1 MKIVKYLVFGLMAIG
16 ILFGNKVC
24 YGQMISGQGAPLF
37 SLQDLKG
44 QTVDLSQMKGRPLLI
59 LYFFDVDSRPS
70 QEGLLS
76 LNQLAKQYKEAD
88 LGVWAITVSP
98 KEKVERFRTN
108 TGISFPVLLDQSKI
122 SELYQARLVLP
133 TVCIIGPNLKIL
145 DYYQGGGKTTETMLV
160 RVAERELQ
168 RKQTKMAKAI
178 SEEVVKKNPKNVKAK
193 TVIGYAALKEKN
205 FKVAEETFKNLSREG
220 AQGEVLGKEGLAA
233 VYAQTEQPA
242 KALQLVKEVEE
253 KAPERAY
260 VHVIKGDLLYAQDK
274 KREAEAAFQ
283 TALQKGE
290 SEPYQEAVKYNQL
303 GRLYASTGQYTK
315 AQDLY
320 DKAVTIDPYY
330 IEGTTNKGIAY
341 EKEGRWDKAL
351 ESYRQALALEKADT
365 FAVVLAKRAQEM
377 LDLQK
382 DAERKKRID
391 QLVKELASRFRGQR
405 ETRPKTEDAWTSP
418 PMVLSLVDF
427 QEKGGLAERDGFS
440 TVLMAQLADHLN
452 ASGRV
457 RMVERVLLERLL
469 EELNLGSSDLANPET
484 ALKLGRVLA
493 ARLIGTGSLFYLP
506 QGTLL
511 SLRLIDTETSG
522 IAQVWTK
529 QIPSQAS
536 LEKELF
542 QLNRDILKQVILKYP
557 LRGFLVKV
565 MEDQVMIN
573 LGSKQ
578 GVVTGTRFD
587 VLEEPESVKYKG
599 KVLQASPKSFAQI
612 EVSRVEPDL
621 CFAKILR
628 KERPLKT
635 DDKIQEKIEEA
646 ALR

>member
-1 MKIVKYLVFGLMAIG
+1 
-16 ILFGNKVC
+16 
-24 YGQMISGQGAPLF
+24 
-37 SLQDLKG
+37 
-44 QTVDLSQMKGRPLLI
+44 
-59 LYFFDVDSRPS
+59 
-70 QEGLLS
+70 
-76 LNQLAKQYKEAD
+76 
-88 LGVWAITVSP
+88 
-98 KEKVERFRTN
+98 
-108 TGISFPVLLDQSKI
+108 
-122 SELYQARLVLP
+122 
-133 TVCIIGPNLKIL
+133 
-145 DYYQGGGKTTETMLV
+145 MLV

-205 FKVAEETFKNLSREG
+205 FKVAEESFKNLSREG

-274 KREAEAAFQ
+274 KKEAEASFQ

-303 GRLYASTGQYTK
+303 GRLYASAGQYTK
-315 AQDLY
+315 AQGLY

-330 IEGTTNKGIAY
+330 IEGTTNKGITY
-341 EKEGRWDKAL
+341 EKEGKWDKAL
-351 ESYRQALALEKADT
+351 ESYRQALALEKGDT
-365 FAVVLAKRAQEM
+365 FAAVLAKRAQEM

-382 DAERKKRID
+382 DTERKKRID
-391 QLVKELASRFRGQR
+391 QLVKELASRFQSQR
-405 ETRPKTEDAWTSP
+405 ETRTKTEDTWTSP
-418 PMVLSLVDF
+418 PMVLSFVDF

-457 RMVERVLLERLL
+457 RMVERVLMERLL

-493 ARLIGTGSLFYLP
+493 AKLIGTGSLFYLP

-529 QIPSQAS
+529 QISPQAS

-542 QLNRDILKQVILKYP
+542 QLESGHPETGDPEIPPAGLS
-557 LRGFLVKV
+557 G
-565 MEDQVMIN
+565 EGDGGSGHDQ
-573 LGSKQ
+573 
-578 GVVTGTRFD
+578 
-587 VLEEPESVKYKG
+587 
-599 KVLQASPKSFAQI
+599 
-612 EVSRVEPDL
+612 SR
-621 CFAKILR
+621 
-628 KERPLKT
+628 LKT
-635 DDKIQEKIEEA
+635 RCCFGDPI
-646 ALR
+646 